1 MPGASAI
8 AMDDRLFNHKEITY
22 LQDFKKNVNF
32 SFMQAMALIAAYIA
46 GTNKES
52 MDGKIFDRDRSKLRT
67 QKQKESKKDNKPMLI
82 GKSKKFNVDR
92 YFAILDFFIN
102 ITASDSAES
111 QMLGH
116 SLDLLA
122 TVNSLAEEGLL
133 KKSIMKRQDSTL
145 DDLTTVS
152 FKCNFDQNF
161 ITEVADKI

>member
-1 MPGASAI
+1 
-8 AMDDRLFNHKEITY
+8 
-22 LQDFKKNVNF
+22 
-32 SFMQAMALIAAYIA
+32 
-46 GTNKES
+46 
-52 MDGKIFDRDRSKLRT
+52 
-67 QKQKESKKDNKPMLI
+67 MLI

-102 ITASDSAES
+102 ITAGDTAES

-133 KKSIMKRQDSTL
+133 KKYIMKRQDSTL

-161 ITEVADKI
+161 ITEVAEKI